1 MPGVL
6 IAADPAT
13 VERIGSMPR
22 AQAQAW
28 DSHWETG
35 KAVPIF

>member
-1 MPGVL
+1 MPGVH

-22 AQAQAW
+22 AGIAPA
-28 DSHWETG
+28 SHWETG
-35 KAVPIF
+35 KAAPIF